1 MISALVEPSPPSD
14 AAAHTQT
21 ATVTRPVTVARLV
34 ADVNA
39 LQRPT
44 EGVYNCPSGSGPERN
59 AGAVLSFITAA
70 GRAIPVTI
78 TLACPPSVVVATPYN
93 LSLSAST
100 LWTDVLAAV
109 GDHAG

>member
-1 MISALVEPSPPSD
+1 MPASGG
-14 AAAHTQT
+14 
-21 ATVTRPVTVARLV
+21 RL
-34 ADVNA
+34 ASGLN
-39 LQRPT
+39 LQGERQRPT
-44 EGVYNCPSGSGPERN
+44 GEANCVRTADGVYICPSGSGPEGN